1 MGLKLVLKQS
11 GLSIVLNWNFG
22 LYFETLSIMKIFF
35 RLSKC
40 ESRQY
45 EKRDN
50 FFVEILDLKYIYS
63 NLVKYEYQ
71 ILIIGISKK
80 KNCVVPA
87 FRIAF

>member
-1 MGLKLVLKQS
+1 
-11 GLSIVLNWNFG
+11 
-22 LYFETLSIMKIFF
+22 MKIFF
-35 RLSKC
+35 RLSKR

-63 NLVKYEYQ
+63 NRVKYEYQ

>member
-1 MGLKLVLKQS
+1 
-11 GLSIVLNWNFG
+11 
-22 LYFETLSIMKIFF
+22 MKIFF

-63 NLVKYEYQ
+63 NRVKYEYQ

-80 KNCVVPA
+80 KKLCSPSIPHCFLTRKAERYDIVGKKHGDTKTTISV
-87 FRIAF
+87 RIQ